1 VTDRLDHRDRDEIA
15 ALLGMHDIPP
25 LAEGGRR
32 HATAHTPRPQV
43 DAETR
48 FCVLVVVL
56 EDTDQAMRRLRPM
69 VSRVEGIAFDLTAL
83 GAARRASEVAAHA

>member
-1 VTDRLDHRDRDEIA
+1 MTDRLDHRDRDEIA
-15 ALLGMHDIPP
+15 ALLGMRDIPP
-25 LAEGGRR
+25 LAEVRRR
-32 HATAHTPRPQV
+32 HATAHTPRAQV

-48 FCVLVVVL
+48 FCVLVVL

-83 GAARRASEVAAHA
+83 EGARRASEVAAHA

>member
-1 VTDRLDHRDRDEIA
+1 MTDRLDHRDRDEIA
-15 ALLGMHDIPP
+15 ALLGMRDIPP
-25 LAEGGRR
+25 LAEVRRR
-32 HATAHTPRPQV
+32 HATAHTPRAQV

-56 EDTDQAMRRLRPM
+56 EDTDRAMRRLRPM

-83 GAARRASEVAAHA
+83 ESARRASDVAAHA

>member
-1 VTDRLDHRDRDEIA
+1 MTDRLDHGDRDEIA

-25 LAEGGRR
+25 RAEGRRR
-32 HATAHTPRPQV
+32 HATAHTALPRV

-56 EDTDQAMRRLRPM
+56 EDTDRAMRRLRPM

-83 GAARRASEVAAHA
+83 EGARRASEVAAHA

>member
-1 VTDRLDHRDRDEIA
+1 MTDRPDHGGRNEIA
-15 ALLGMHDIPP
+15 ALLGMRDIPP
-25 LAEGGRR
+25 LVDGRR
-32 HATAHTPRPQV
+32 RHTTAHTRRPQV
-43 DAETR
+43 DVETR

-83 GAARRASEVAAHA
+83 EGARRASEVAAHA

>member
-1 VTDRLDHRDRDEIA
+1 MTDRLDHRDRDEIA
-15 ALLGMHDIPP
+15 ALLGMRDIPP
-25 LAEGGRR
+25 LAEVRRR
-32 HATAHTPRPQV
+32 HATAHTPRAQV

-56 EDTDQAMRRLRPM
+56 EDTDRAMRRLRPM

-83 GAARRASEVAAHA
+83 EGARRASEVAAHA

>member
-1 VTDRLDHRDRDEIA
+1 MTDRLDHRDRDEIA

-25 LAEGGRR
+25 LAEGRR
-32 HATAHTPRPQV
+32 RDTTAHTALPRV

-56 EDTDQAMRRLRPM
+56 EDTDRAMRRLRPV
-69 VSRVEGIAFDLTAL
+69 VSRVEGIAFDLTAIDS
-83 GAARRASEVAAHA
+83 ARRAAVVAALA